1 MRVPA
6 ASLVVAVVVA
16 VFGLLLSGPS
26 TVGQAPGPAPTS
38 VQWEYLARS
47 YNELGN
53 MNGEG
58 AEGWELV
65 SVIQQAPEH
74 SGVVA
79 YFKRP
84 KK

>member
-1 MRVPA
+1 MRVTA
-6 ASLVVAVVVA
+6 ASLVIAVIVVVM
-16 VFGLLLSGPS
+16 GQILSGPS
-26 TVGQAPGPAPTS
+26 TVGQAPGPAPTT
-38 VQWEYLARS
+38 VKCEYLARS

-65 SVIQQAPEH
+65 SVVQKAPEH

-84 KK
+84 K